1 MQPDDEPTVDVEIVA
16 SAAADE
22 LRFHSVPDVQVSF
35 PGIGARESRRITAR
49 RNIDTPVQPGK
60 AYHRVVATTW
70 INTGWW
76 TAPARQG
83 DSRRRPSPAGQ
94 MTIADDFVLW

>member
-70 INTGWW
+70 INTRLG
-76 TAPARQG
+76 G
-83 DSRRRPSPAGQ
+83 RPRLDKATPAGGQ
-94 MTIADDFVLW
+94 ARPVK